1 MWAYILENMTE
12 TQYRNNQPVF
22 CLVNE
27 FEIDDEH
34 VFIDRDD
41 RSERIELNELI
52 DKLSSGERLIVRSV
66 TDFADTLVEL
76 TEVFQ
81 QLNDK
86 GVILYSCEEP
96 FFCGEDYLE
105 NLSGYIRFYLSFQ
118 KKKQKQAY
126 QKAVSAGKVGRPS
139 KDKAID
145 QALDLYR
152 RGLKVTQIETLTGI
166 SKSTLYRHLDRN
178 RQ

>member
-1 MWAYILENMTE
+1 MWAYILENMTK
-12 TQYRNNQPVF
+12 TSYRNNQVVF
-22 CLVNE
+22 RLINE

-41 RSERIELNELI
+41 SSERLELDELLEKI
-52 DKLSSGERLIVRSV
+52 SGGERLIVRSV
-66 TDFADTLVEL
+66 TDFTDSLVEL

-81 QLNDK
+81 KLSDK
-86 GVILYSCEEP
+86 GVILFSCEEP
-96 FFCGEDYLE
+96 FFCGEEYLE
-105 NLSGYIRFYLSFQ
+105 NLSGYIRFYLTYQ
-118 KKKQKQAY
+118 KKKQQQAY

-139 KDKAID
+139 KDKAIE